1 MRSLCAPSSLG
12 ALTDLLAATT
22 HSFISFAAMERVLR
36 ESDDG
41 VVVYVAPSKALVNQV
56 AAEAFARFSKEVAGQ
71 SLWAIHTGDYKINNP
86 QNCQILVTVSFSFVA
101 SMRKGEQS

>member
-1 MRSLCAPSSLG
+1 
-12 ALTDLLAATT
+12 
-22 HSFISFAAMERVLR
+22 MERVLR

-71 SLWAIHTGDYKINNP
+71 SLWAIHTGDYRINNP
-86 QNCQILVTVSFSFVA
+86 QNCQILVTVSCKSWAGSESVSADPFAFLRSRMCSLRCF
-101 SMRKGEQS
+101 